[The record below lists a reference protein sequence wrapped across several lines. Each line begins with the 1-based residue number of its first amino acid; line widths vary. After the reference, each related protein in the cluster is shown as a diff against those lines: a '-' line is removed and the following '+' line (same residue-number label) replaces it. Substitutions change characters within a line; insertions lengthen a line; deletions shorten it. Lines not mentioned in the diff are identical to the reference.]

1 MALRNIG
8 YVFNFVKIRGGQCC
22 KDTDN
27 PNQANDQSGLAM
39 GQLVAHGVHHH
50 LAFFEADGNQSVDWG
65 GKGRHLGK
73 RTDFTHCGCYVPPL
87 HNASVELKGSE
98 NQGQNDVTNGQVGD
112 EFVDDGVHIVGGFPD
127 PDDQAVSYDG

>member
-1 MALRNIG
+1 MAFRNIG

-50 LAFFEADGNQSVDWG
+50 LAFFEADGNQSVDG
-65 GKGRHLGK
+65 GRKGRNLGK
-73 RTDFTHCGCYVPPL
+73 WTDFAHDRGHVPPL
-87 HNASVELKGSE
+87 GDASVELKRGE
-98 NQGQNDVTNGQVGD
+98 NQGQNDVTDSQVD
-112 EFVDDGVHIVGGFPD
+112 NEFVDDGFHGSRGFPD
-127 PDDQAVSYDG
+127 PDD